1 MATYQENKEKARQ
14 EAIKWQN
21 EFAEKETTWE
31 ELREAQ
37 NHFRELAKR
46 YGLVREF
53 AENGIC

>member
-1 MATYQENKEKARQ
+1 MNTYQENKEKARQ

-37 NHFRELAKR
+37 NHFRKR
-46 YGLVREF
+46 YLLKGEQYETR
-53 AENGIC
+53 